1 MGGTRPSAN
10 TQAHGK
16 APVSGSEKQ
25 YGKYLDPFGSKD
37 WRRIFGAFAFLR
49 IFFLSPFGSQES
61 KGIIP

>member
-1 MGGTRPSAN
+1 V
-10 TQAHGK
+10 
-16 APVSGSEKQ
+16 PVSGSEKQ